1 MHVRLDSLV
10 TKHPLFPSKSTM
22 FPRNG
27 PKMTK
32 NGPNCAHF
40 VSTSPKTENWPY
52 IGLRGSNPN
61 SEGT

>member
-32 NGPNCAHF
+32 NGPNCAHL

-52 IGLRGSNPN
+52 IGLCGSNPK